1 MIMAMK
7 KYLYE
12 THLHT
17 AGVSKCASATVREQ
31 LEHYKSLGY
40 AGVFITNHFIDG
52 NIRCGWS
59 LPYEEA
65 IEFYF
70 SDYEQAV
77 CLGREIG
84 ISVFSGME
92 IASNGTE
99 FLVYGL
105 DKKWFLEHPEY
116 AEMGTAEK
124 LTLLAEAGALIVHA
138 HPFYENP
145 RTRQIRLFPHL
156 VHGAEIYNSHRT
168 EFDNDMARHYAE
180 NYGLIKLAGTD
191 NHGAARESLLGGV
204 MSDTLIED
212 ERDFIEKAKA
222 GELEMYIGTVAG
234 RRAELE

>member
-1 MIMAMK
+1 MDMK

-31 LEHYKSLGY
+31 LEHYKSIGY
-40 AGVFITNHFIDG
+40 SGVFITNHFIDG
-52 NIRCGWS
+52 NIRCGRS
-59 LPYEEA
+59 IPYNEA

-70 SDYEQAV
+70 TDYEEAIKI
-77 CLGREIG
+77 GHEIG

-105 DKKWFLEHPEY
+105 DKEWFLKHPEY
-116 AEMGTAEK
+116 AEMDTAEK

-145 RTRQIRLFPHL
+145 RTKQIRLFPHL
-156 VHGAEIYNSHRT
+156 VHGAEVYNAHRT
-168 EFDNDMARHYAE
+168 AFDNEMARQYAE
-180 NYGLIKLAGTD
+180 SYGLVKFAGTD

-204 MSDTLIED
+204 MSDAPIKD
-212 ERDFIEKAKA
+212 EREFVEKAKA

>member
-1 MIMAMK
+1 MAMK

-17 AGVSKCASATVREQ
+17 TGVSRCASATVREH

-52 NIRCGWS
+52 NIRCGWDI
-59 LPYEEA
+59 PYAEA

-70 SDYEQAV
+70 TDYEEAV
-77 CLGREIG
+77 RLGREIG

-92 IASNGTE
+92 IADSGTE

-116 AEMGTAEK
+116 AELEIAEK
-124 LTLLAEAGALIVHA
+124 LTLLADAGALIIHA

-145 RTRQIRLFPHL
+145 RTKQIRLFPHL
-156 VHGAEIYNSHRT
+156 VHGVEAYNSHRT
-168 EFDNDMARHYAE
+168 AFDNEMAMQYAE
-180 NYGLIKLAGTD
+180 NYGLIKFSGTD

-204 MSDTLIED
+204 MSDTPIKD

-222 GELEMYIGTVAG
+222 GELEMYISTVSE